1 MPKGQPLKTGELI
14 VQSDLAKCMQYMID
28 EEKAAMGQGR
38 EAALEAARAAFYKG
52 DIAKTITDYHAANG
66 GLLTMEDMAE
76 YASAFEAPVKR
87 SYSGFG
93 DPIDVYSCG
102 PWCQGPTLLEMLS
115 IIEGT
120 DFKEM
125 GHNSVDYVHFLTE
138 AMKLAFADREAYIG
152 DPRFVDVPVET
163 MVSEEFGRKR
173 RAGIDLAN
181 ACPELPAAGAV
192 PVA

>member
-1 MPKGQPLKTGELI
+1 MVG
-14 VQSDLAKCMQYMID
+14 LALLEGRD
-28 EEKAAMGQGR
+28 EGVEGAG
-38 EAALEAARAAFYKG
+38 LEAARAAFYMG
-52 DIAKTITDYHAANG
+52 DIAKSITDYHVENG

-93 DPIDVYSCG
+93 EPVDVYTCG

-120 DFKEM
+120 DFKGM
-125 GHNSVDYVHFLTE
+125 GHNSGDYVHFLTE

-152 DPRFVDVPVET
+152 DPRFIDVPVET
-163 MVSEEFGRKR
+163 IVSAEFGRKR
-173 RAGIDLAN
+173 RW
-181 ACPELPAAGAV
+181 AAPTAKQYRLVLDQASGRDAV
-192 PVA
+192 LSQTYS